1 MIAAKATTAE
11 NPYAAYSH
19 ASGKGSSHPMTLCV
33 YLPHSSTPYKP
44 ISLVVRPDAIIDD
57 VIGYILYDYVE
68 QKRGAELDP
77 ELYDLAQWV
86 LLIAED
92 DGEIED
98 ELPGKKQKV

>member
-1 MIAAKATTAE
+1 
-11 NPYAAYSH
+11 
-19 ASGKGSSHPMTLCV
+19 MTLCV

-98 ELPGKKQKV
+98 ELPGKSKKSRGKRNLST